1 MQIWIGVE
9 NMKYLITGGGTGGHI
24 YPALAIA
31 KEIKNRHKDAKIL
44 YVGTEKGLESEL
56 VPKEGINFK
65 TIRVK
70 GMPRKINKE
79 SIIAVKELL
88 NGIND
93 SRKIIKEFNP
103 DVVIGTGGY
112 VCGPVVFMAKKKKIP
127 ALIHEQNAFPGI
139 TNKILS
145 RYVDKVAVT
154 FDESKKHFKYPEKVI
169 NTGNPIRK
177 EIYQVN
183 LDDSYKLLGIDKEKP
198 FVLSFGGSGGQK
210 KLNDGMIQLIK
221 SASINKDIQIVHV
234 TGKRLYEE
242 FMKEIKNHKIKLTS
256 EVRVLPYLY
265 EMPQAMNIASL
276 VVTSAGAITLAE
288 ISSIGIP
295 SILVPKGYTAENHQE
310 FNARSFEEKGAS
322 IVILEKD
329 LKDNILK
336 NQVYYLIN
344 DKNKLNQM
352 SKNSRKLGIRDAAE
366 KIVDEIDS
374 LLKI

>member
-1 MQIWIGVE
+1 
-9 NMKYLITGGGTGGHI
+9 MKYLITGGGTGGHI

-31 KEIKNRHKDAKIL
+31 KEIKNRHKDAEIL

-56 VPKEGINFK
+56 VPKEGIDFK

-70 GMPRKINKE
+70 GMPRRINKE
-79 SIIAVKELL
+79 SLIAAKELL
-88 NGIND
+88 NGLND

-103 DVVIGTGGY
+103 DIVIGTGGY
-112 VCGPVVFMAKKKKIP
+112 VCGPVVYMGKKKKIP

-154 FDESKKHFKYPEKVI
+154 FDESKKYFKYPDRVI

-177 EIYQVN
+177 AIFEINVE
-183 LDDSYKLLGIDKEKP
+183 DSYKVLGINKKKP

-210 KLNDGMIQLIK
+210 KLNDGMLELIK
-221 SASINKDIQIVHV
+221 SASINKDMQILHV

-242 FMKEIKNHKIKLTS
+242 FMEEIKNQKIDLTS
-256 EVRVLPYLY
+256 EIRVLPYLY
-265 EMPQAMNIASL
+265 EMPEAMNIASL
-276 VVTSAGAITLAE
+276 IVTSAGAITLAE

-295 SILVPKGYTAENHQE
+295 SILIPKGYTAENHQE

-322 IVILEKD
+322 IVILEKE
-329 LKDNILK
+329 LGKNILK
-336 NQVYYLIN
+336 DQVYKIIN
-344 DKNKLNQM
+344 DNNKLNKM
-352 SKNSRKLGIRDAAE
+352 RKTSKKLGIRDAAE
-366 KIVDEIDS
+366 KIVDQIDL
-374 LLKI
+374 LLKK